1 MKKSKTIPETFPAA
15 AKFIAAGITTLF
27 GIEELKGDYSSIPG
41 VGEVMSGK
49 VANALAELS
58 TSETER
64 LAKARENADIAGK
77 LKEANKIKELEI
89 AKTKKKIKKQEPKIA
104 LESLKDKFR
113 AKKED
118 VYEAQKAAY
127 RLGKRG

>member
-1 MKKSKTIPETFPAA
+1 
-15 AKFIAAGITTLF
+15 
-27 GIEELKGDYSSIPG
+27 
-41 VGEVMSGK
+41 MSGK

-58 TSETER
+58 TSEAER

-104 LESLKDKFR
+104 LESLKEKFR